1 MRDPYTIA
9 NIDLVTAWARQQVVE
24 RFGDS
29 GYGLH
34 FTVYGRNAILS
45 DRGRSKTTPAH
56 ELGIVVQGI
65 APSKAMA
72 EEVERRDTS
81 QRCPPIEEFFSLA
94 RARGDASPVALSA
107 RRT

>member
-29 GYGLH
+29 GYELH

-45 DRGRSKTTPAH
+45 DREPLKTTPAH

-81 QRCPPIEEFFSLA
+81 QRCRQSRSFSPLA
-94 RARGDASPVALSA
+94 RARGDASQ
-107 RRT
+107 